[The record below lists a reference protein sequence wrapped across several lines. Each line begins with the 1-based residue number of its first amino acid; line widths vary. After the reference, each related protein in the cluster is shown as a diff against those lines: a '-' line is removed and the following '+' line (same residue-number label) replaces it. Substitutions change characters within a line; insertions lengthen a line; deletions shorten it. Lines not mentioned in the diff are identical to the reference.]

1 MAHTILHTW
10 KERDKKANK
19 PKKKKKEV
27 SAAKQQAA
35 SRKGWKYGDTDPTTD
50 TENYSYMGRVPDPNA
65 KKNIGRPPELKKSH
79 ATVRAWA
86 PVKKAKGGSV
96 KKYAR
101 GGGVRKART

>member
-65 KKNIGRPPELKKSH
+65 KKGSH
-79 ATVRAWA
+79 DTVRAWA
-86 PVKKAKGGSV
+86 PIKKAHGGYV
-96 KKYAR
+96 KKYAK
-101 GGGVRKART
+101 GGGVRKVKT